1 VVGKRITDEQHY
13 GGQGQS
19 LAELLVKETGHEYH
33 PAGPNEAGIDGFIE
47 LRHAAS
53 GEVDAQILLC
63 QVKTGETV
71 IFDETETE
79 FSWRADPGDLVYWE
93 NSNAPVIVIVVRLA
107 THEGWWRAVDE
118 AFPTEA
124 ARADRIVRFDK
135 ARDRLHGA
143 SGEVFFEVVR
153 RDHERKAVAARM
165 AMVGPYTVIGL
176 GSPLEDALKHQDEQ
190 RWVDA
195 AAAWTALADAAAD
208 KGLERRLVWPARQA
222 AANSF
227 MAAHQRTR
235 AGEIWLRLADERID
249 DDDPEAT
256 FDVGRA
262 HWTAAWTSSFAQTL
276 MAIRAEL
283 PEAGVDALEDL
294 RAVRGMAS
302 TARERQAGAAALVDA
317 LVFFGLY
324 GEAFAV
330 ADKVLGKR
338 HDSAHKRQLVL
349 DRLDCAGE
357 LGMDV
362 EDEWT
367 ALLEDW
373 HDRGPHLY
381 ARALQRRAIFTLR
394 RGDPDE
400 ARRRFGEAAEV
411 WARTDGGEEQVAE
424 VALSASVAGSFAGQ
438 LEDTMPPG
446 ARAAA
451 AIARGSIR
459 TPAVRSDRLTSE
471 GLAYLADGNRPDALK
486 RLALAAMVDRRA
498 GNLFSWRRAAH
509 LLARAYADADEP
521 TEALRFWL
529 CIGAERQAAEISP
542 HVQAEVVL
550 DLARFAN
557 APAWE
562 QAASLAA
569 IEPHA
574 ATLSAD
580 VVSEIALALMA
591 AAEPR
596 PGLVAPQPSFYS
608 RRVLALVCDRLPD
621 QFAQHAGE
629 LLADDVRRRAP
640 NAPESSRG
648 LVVLTQRGL
657 FEGVPVIISALL
669 AGEWLP
675 VTVARWLR
683 DSDEAVRRPIVDAAL
698 EGNRV
703 ALAEAAAADLPADDP
718 RLQRACDEAINAA
731 VEIEQQRDEGTE
743 VIGLSFADLADIAR
757 FATPQTQQRFAGLMV
772 EVVTGGSYDE
782 VAKTSALITIA
793 LAAPGLPAEVCEQ
806 TVDGLLPI
814 ARGTPVQSA
823 PSVIADHPNVK
834 RSRAQMTRSVPTAGL
849 RSAAIQACGRL
860 ARRAPTRSAAVEEML
875 KDVLNSDEPEL
886 IRMALRAL
894 AGLPELAGEIDP
906 AIWEAHDDESI
917 RIAAEQLARAR
928 RGEAVTI

>member
-1 VVGKRITDEQHY
+1 VGKRISDEQHD
-13 GGQGQS
+13 GSQGQS

-33 PAGPNEAGIDGFIE
+33 PAGQNEAGIDGFIE

-63 QVKTGETV
+63 QVKTGETA
-71 IFDETETE
+71 IFDETDTE

-107 THEGWWRAVDE
+107 THKGWWRAVDQ

-135 ARDRLHGA
+135 ARDRLDGA
-143 SGEVFFEVVR
+143 SGEVFFEVIQR
-153 RDHERKAVAARM
+153 ARERNAVAARM
-165 AMVGPYTVIGL
+165 AMLGPYTAIGL
-176 GSPLEDALKHQDEQ
+176 GGPLDVALTHQNEQ
-190 RWVDA
+190 RWVEA
-195 AAAWTALADAAAD
+195 AAAWTALADAAAE

-222 AANSF
+222 AASSF

-235 AGEIWLRLADERID
+235 AGEIWLRLADERVE

-256 FDVGRA
+256 FDIGRA
-262 HWTAAWTSSFAQTL
+262 RWTAAWTDSFAQTL
-276 MAIRAEL
+276 LAIRAEL
-283 PEAGVDALEDL
+283 PEAGADALDDL

-302 TARERQAGAAALVDA
+302 IARQRQAGAAVLVDA
-317 LVFFGLY
+317 LVFFGRY
-324 GEAFAV
+324 DEAFVV

-338 HDSAHKRQLVL
+338 HDTAHKRQLVL

-362 EDEWT
+362 EDEWNV
-367 ALLEDW
+367 LIEDW
-373 HDRGPHLY
+373 RDRGPHLY
-381 ARALQRRAIFTLR
+381 ARALQRRAIFALR
-394 RGDPDE
+394 RSDPEE

-424 VALSASVAGSFAGQ
+424 VALSASLAGSFAGQ

-509 LLARAYADADEP
+509 LLARAYVDADEP
-521 TEALRFWL
+521 AEALRFWL

-542 HVQAEVVL
+542 QVQADVVL
-550 DLARFAN
+550 DLARVEN
-557 APAWE
+557 VPAWE

-574 ATLSAD
+574 ATLSAEI
-580 VVSEIALALMA
+580 VSEIAPALMA
-591 AAEPR
+591 AAEPS
-596 PGLVAPQPSFYS
+596 PGLVAPQPSFYA
-608 RRVLALVCDRLPD
+608 RRVLALVCDRIPEEL
-621 QFAQHAGE
+621 AQHAGE
-629 LLADDVRRRAP
+629 LLADDVSRRAP

-669 AGEWLP
+669 AGDWLP

-683 DSDEAVRRPIVDAAL
+683 EADEAVRRPIVDAAL
-698 EGNRV
+698 AGNRV

-718 RLQRACDEAINAA
+718 HLQRACDEAINAA

-743 VIGLSFADLADIAR
+743 VIGLSFTELADLAR
-757 FATPQTQQRFAGLMV
+757 FAKPSTQQRFTAFMV
-772 EVVTGGSYDE
+772 DVVTGGSYDE
-782 VAKTSALITIA
+782 LSKTSALITIA
-793 LAAPGLPAEVCEQ
+793 LAAPGLPADVCQQ
-806 TVDGLLPI
+806 TLDGLLPI
-814 ARGTPVQSA
+814 ARGTPLQSA

-834 RSRAQMTRSVPTAGL
+834 RARTRMTRSVPTAGI

-860 ARRAPTRSAAVEEML
+860 ARRAPSRSSVVEEML
-875 KDVLNSDEPEL
+875 KDALNSDEPEA
-886 IRMALRAL
+886 IRMTLREL
-894 AGLPELAGEIDP
+894 AGLPELAPEINP
-906 AIWEAHDDESI
+906 AIWEAHEDESI
-917 RIAAEQLARAR
+917 RAAAEQLTRAR
-928 RGEAVTI
+928 RGESVTT